1 MNGKVISCLKN
12 PFTVGAVAIFKVL
25 KQQKSLLT
33 MTFFG
38 ILMLFP
44 AMQVYADDTP
54 VVAKDLFSGG
64 KEVVKST
71 FGKGST
77 VVWILYVLEILA
89 AIFAYVKTKNL
100 AVFGGIAA
108 VIVFVN
114 VVFGL
119 I

>member
-1 MNGKVISCLKN
+1 MNGKVTLRLKN
-12 PFTVGAVAIFKVL
+12 PFTAGAVAIMKVL

-33 MTFFG
+33 MMFLG
-38 ILMLFP
+38 MLMLFP
-44 AMQVYADDTP
+44 AMRVYADPPTT
-54 VVAKDLFSGG
+54 GG
-64 KEVVKST
+64 FIQWRRGGGEKHLWQRLNRYLV
-71 FGKGST
+71 
-77 VVWILYVLEILA
+77 EILA

>member
-1 MNGKVISCLKN
+1 MNGKVTSCLKTT
-12 PFTVGAVAIFKVL
+12 FAVGAVAMHKVL

-44 AMQVYADDTP
+44 AMQVYADPPTTG
-54 VVAKDLFSGG
+54 DLFSGG

-114 VVFGL
+114 LVFGL

>member
-1 MNGKVISCLKN
+1 MNGKVTSCLKN
-12 PFTVGAVAIFKVL
+12 PFTAGVVAIRKVL
-25 KQQKSLLT
+25 KQYQSLFTLT
-33 MTFFG
+33 FLGM
-38 ILMLFP
+38 LMLFP
-44 AMQVYADDTP
+44 AMQVYADPPTTG
-54 VVAKDLFSGG
+54 DLFSGG
-64 KEVVKST
+64 KDVVKST

>member
-1 MNGKVISCLKN
+1 MNGKVTSCLKN
-12 PFTVGAVAIFKVL
+12 PFTVGAVAMCKVL
-25 KQQKSLLT
+25 KQQKSLFTL
-33 MTFFG
+33 MFFG
-38 ILMLFP
+38 LLMFIP
-44 AMQVYADDTP
+44 AMQVYADPPTTG
-54 VVAKDLFSGG
+54 DLFSGG

-77 VVWILYVLEILA
+77 VVWILYVLKILA